1 MSGSSK
7 KKLDYYLLYF
17 QRYFQYKKSCYPKKE
32 SFPLGISQLVL
43 DTISALRPKLEL
55 YEDFEAA
62 CAGVLK
68 VEEEFIAVLKEKMP
82 EYMNTGVNDD
92 KNAANAEDNGLG
104 TISEAAEDM
113 EDLPQETEKEA
124 INESGGR

>member
-1 MSGSSK
+1 MVG
-7 KKLDYYLLYF
+7 LYSR

-43 DTISALRPKLEL
+43 DSISALRPKLEL
-55 YEDFEAA
+55 FQDFEAA

-82 EYMNTGVNDD
+82 EYMNGANDD
-92 KNAANAEDNGLG
+92 KNVPTADETGLG

-113 EDLPQETEKEA
+113 DDL
-124 INESGGR
+124 R

>member
-43 DTISALRPKLEL
+43 DTITALRPKLEL

-68 VEEEFIAVLKEKMP
+68 VEEEFIAVAKP
-82 EYMNTGVNDD
+82 
-92 KNAANAEDNGLG
+92 
-104 TISEAAEDM
+104 
-113 EDLPQETEKEA
+113 EDLRDEDRAAYEKVRL
-124 INESGGR
+124 INVGVLSLPMGWGMLVLQ